1 MLYITPLVLIYLR
14 NLYILTIFIY
24 CSPTPASDNHKFGL
38 FFYEFVCLFLTYNG
52 IQHHVSFGYTKL
64 WFFFYIISKWSL
76 SSVQLHSCVW
86 LFATPWTS
94 AHQASLSITNSQS
107 LLKLMSI
114 ASVKPSN
121 HLILCCPFFSHL
133 QSSPASG
140 SFPISPFFA
149 SGGQS
154 IGVSASALVFPKNIQ
169 DWFPLGLTGWISLQS
184 KGFSR
189 VFSSTTV
196 QKHQFFGAQLSL

>member
-107 LLKLMSI
+107 LLKLMSVE
-114 ASVKPSN
+114 SVMPCN
-121 HLILCCPFFSHL
+121 LLILCLPLLLLPSI
-133 QSSPASG
+133 
-140 SFPISPFFA
+140 FP
-149 SGGQS
+149 S
-154 IGVSASALVFPKNIQ
+154 I
-169 DWFPLGLTGWISLQS
+169 
-184 KGFSR
+184 R
-189 VFSSTTV
+189 VFSNESIFRIMWP
-196 QKHQFFGAQLSL
+196 KYWNFSFSIHQSFKWIFRTDFL